1 MTAYSE
7 FRIRIEPG
15 PRKGMY
21 RVEASGVG
29 GNGSGTF
36 RLPFR
41 DVDLENF
48 VLKVGQTRRGV
59 RSLESPQFELA
70 KEFGGKLFAALIRG
84 PVAELYRSSFSTA
97 RAGKQGTRVTL
108 SLTDVPELGE
118 IPWEYLFDP
127 PNFLSISTSTP
138 VVRYLDVA
146 MPQRPLEVGL

>member
-15 PRKGMY
+15 PRKGQY

-29 GNGSGTF
+29 GNQTGTF
-36 RLPFR
+36 RVPFR

-70 KEFGGKLFAALIRG
+70 K
-84 PVAELYRSSFSTA
+84 
-97 RAGKQGTRVTL
+97 
-108 SLTDVPELGE
+108 
-118 IPWEYLFDP
+118 
-127 PNFLSISTSTP
+127 
-138 VVRYLDVA
+138 
-146 MPQRPLEVGL
+146 